1 MPLGI
6 NMDKGI
12 LARVVN
18 ARNIIGTIID
28 DDVPTYFYARM
39 LSEAFKNLDEILDEV
54 KE

>member
-18 ARNIIGTIID
+18 ARNIIGTLID
-28 DDVPTYFYARM
+28 DEVATIFYARM
-39 LSEAFKNLDEILDEV
+39 LTEAFKNLDEILDEV